1 MGSGIGPPPGVAVIG
16 AGATEQGEIPG
27 ESPEIIAVRAAV
39 AALEDA
45 GIDKSAVDGLITC
58 KAPLTD
64 HGTDEGMGPLLGI
77 NPDYSTTLDYGM
89 AGFSLHLAAMAIRA
103 GLATTV
109 LLTYGTN
116 ARSAR
121 IGFSRP
127 IGGSAEWAALN
138 GFLHVA
144 GPAAMAARRHM
155 HLYGTTE
162 EQLGWVSVAQ
172 REWAALNPR
181 AVFRSPM
188 GIGDYLAQPYVVE
201 PLRRADLTVIS
212 DGGAAFVVT
221 SSERAADLHAS
232 PVHLL
237 GMAQR
242 SAIRNEQ
249 NDDKLM
255 RPWLGDIA
263 EQVYRNSGLG
273 PGDMDLAYL
282 QDGTSVWVLQMLEY
296 YGFCGIGEAGP
307 FLAEGHTR
315 PGGRLPVN
323 THGGQLSESYTHNW
337 MHLYEAV
344 AQLRGEAGDRQVPG
358 AEVALH
364 AQTHD
369 FWKGAATILSTRS
382 AL

>member
-1 MGSGIGPPPGVAVIG
+1 M
-16 AGATEQGEIPG
+16 
-27 ESPEIIAVRAAV
+27 
-39 AALEDA
+39 AALRDA
-45 GIDKSAVDGLITC
+45 GIDKSAIDGLITC
-58 KAPLTD
+58 KAPLTP

-89 AGFSLHLAAMAIRA
+89 AGFSLHLAAMAIQA
-103 GLATTV
+103 GMASTV

-116 ARSAR
+116 ARSAK

-127 IGGSAEWAALN
+127 IGGSAGWAALY

-172 REWAALNPR
+172 REWAALNPL
-181 AVFRSPM
+181 AVFRDPLTLD
-188 GIGDYLAQPYVVE
+188 DYLAQPYVVE

-221 SSERAADLHAS
+221 STERAADLHDK
-232 PVHLL
+232 PVYAL

-249 NDDKLM
+249 NEDKLM

-263 EQVYRNSGLG
+263 AQVYRNAGLG
-273 PGDMDLAYL
+273 PDDIDLAYL
-282 QDGTSVWVLQMLEY
+282 QDGTSVWVLQMLEW
-296 YGFCGIGEAGP
+296 YGFCGLGEAGP

-344 AQLRGEAGDRQVPG
+344 AQLRAAAGDRQVPG
-358 AEVALH
+358 AQVALH

-382 AL
+382 AV

>member
-1 MGSGIGPPPGVAVIG
+1 M
-16 AGATEQGEIPG
+16 
-27 ESPEIIAVRAAV
+27 
-39 AALEDA
+39 AALRDA
-45 GIDKSAVDGLITC
+45 GIDKSAIDGLITC
-58 KAPLTD
+58 KAPLTT

-89 AGFSLHLAAMAIRA
+89 AGFSLHLAAMAIQA
-103 GLATTV
+103 GLASTV

-116 ARSAR
+116 ARSAK

-127 IGGSAEWAALN
+127 IGGSAEWAALA

-181 AVFRSPM
+181 AVFRTPM
-188 GIGDYLAQPYVVE
+188 TIDDYLAQPYVVE

-221 SSERAADLHAS
+221 SSERAADLHDK

-249 NDDKLM
+249 NEDKLM
-255 RPWLGDIA
+255 RPWLGGIA
-263 EQVYRNSGLG
+263 DQVYRNAGLG
-273 PGDMDLAYL
+273 PDDIDLAYL
-282 QDGTSVWVLQMLEY
+282 QDGTSVWVLQMLEW
-296 YGFCGIGEAGP
+296 YGFCGVGEAGP

-344 AQLRGEAGDRQVPG
+344 AQLRGAAGDRQVPA

-382 AL
+382 AA

>member
-1 MGSGIGPPPGVAVIG
+1 V
-16 AGATEQGEIPG
+16 
-27 ESPEIIAVRAAV
+27 IAVRAAA
-39 AALEDA
+39 AALRDA
-45 GIDKSAVDGLITC
+45 GIDKSAIDGLITC
-58 KAPLTD
+58 KAPLTS
-64 HGTDEGMGPLLGI
+64 HGTDEGLGPLLGI

-89 AGFSLHLAAMAIRA
+89 AGFSLHLAAMAIQA
-103 GLATTV
+103 GLASTV

-127 IGGSAEWAALN
+127 IGGSAQWAALT

-181 AVFRSPM
+181 AVFRAPLTID
-188 GIGDYLAQPYVVE
+188 GYLAQPYVVE

-221 SSERAADLHAS
+221 SAERAADLHDK
-232 PVHLL
+232 PVYAL

-249 NDDKLM
+249 NEDKLM
-255 RPWLGDIA
+255 RPWLGGIA
-263 EQVYRNSGLG
+263 DQVYRNAGLG
-273 PGDMDLAYL
+273 PAGIDLAYL
-282 QDGTSVWVLQMLEY
+282 QDGTSVWVLQMLEW
-296 YGFCGIGEAGP
+296 YGFCGLGEAGP

-344 AQLRGEAGDRQVPG
+344 TQLRGAAGDRQVPG
-358 AEVALH
+358 AAVALH

-382 AL
+382 AA